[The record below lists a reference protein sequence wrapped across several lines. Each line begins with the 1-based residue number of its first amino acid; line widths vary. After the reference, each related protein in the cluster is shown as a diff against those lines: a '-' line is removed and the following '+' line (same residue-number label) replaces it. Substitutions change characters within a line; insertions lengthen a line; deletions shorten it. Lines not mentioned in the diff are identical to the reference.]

1 MIRIA
6 GLSSLKIGIGPG
18 AQAKEEVREVMKMR
32 VFMLGWEFPPHISG
46 GLGTACFGLTKALD
60 ELGVRVSFV
69 MPQAIPLGASSHV
82 QFRNPFGS
90 TAKVAGKGRS
100 AEKSFQNVE
109 IQRVSAQFQAYA
121 TVGGSASIANRESSS
136 ERTSFARPS
145 RALGNI
151 LAHRKAFAEGG
162 TVGYGGNLMTQV
174 RRYSGLAVELADGEC
189 FDVIHAH
196 DWMTYPAGLAVAA
209 HTGKPLVV
217 HVHSTEFDRSGEH
230 VNRQVCDIERAGIHG
245 ADRVICVSNFTRGIL
260 LRRYAAPAERVE
272 VVYNGVNLP
281 SNDGFAAPNIARDQK
296 LVLFLG
302 RITMQKGPE
311 YFLQAA
317 KKVLE
322 KFNKV
327 RFVMAGNGDLAA
339 RSVELAAEL
348 GIGQH
353 VTFTGFLP
361 NEDVNRLLGM
371 ADLYVMPSVS
381 EPFGIAPLEALCHG
395 VPVIISKQAGV
406 AEVLKNALK
415 VDFWDIRQMADK
427 MIAVLTRGPLKQL
440 LGENG
445 AAEVRNFKWATAAR
459 RCLEIYRSVASRDL
473 EPLST
478 GDFFYRD
485 FDSAPAGMLS
495 GVN

>member
-1 MIRIA
+1 MIPIA
-6 GLSSLKIGIGPG
+6 GLGSLKVVIGAG
-18 AQAKEEVREVMKMR
+18 AQTRDEIREVMKMR

-69 MPQAIPLGASSHV
+69 MPQAIPLEASSHV
-82 QFRNPFGS
+82 QFRNPLGLA
-90 TAKVAGKGRS
+90 AKIAGQAKRVEE
-100 AEKSFQNVE
+100 AFHNVE

-121 TVGGSASIANRESSS
+121 TVTESASSASQKSSS
-136 ERTSFARPS
+136 AQTSFARPF

-174 RRYSGLAVELADGEC
+174 RRYSDLAVELADGEC

-217 HVHSTEFDRSGEH
+217 HVHSTEFDRSGERI
-230 VNRQVCDIERAGIHG
+230 NQQVYDIERAGIYG
-245 ADRVICVSNFTRGIL
+245 ADKVICVSNFTRSIL
-260 LRRYAAPAERVE
+260 LGRYSAPAERVE
-272 VVYNGVNLP
+272 VVYNGVNPP
-281 SNDGFAAPNIARDQK
+281 SNDCLAVPAVARDEK
-296 LVLFLG
+296 IVLFLG

-339 RSVELAAEL
+339 RSVEMAAEL
-348 GIGQH
+348 GIGRY
-353 VTFTGFLP
+353 VTFTGFLSS
-361 NEDVNRLLGM
+361 EDVNRLLRM

-406 AEVLKNALK
+406 AEVLTNALK

-427 MIAVLTRGPLKQL
+427 MIAVLTRGPLKQV

-459 RCLEIYRSVASRDL
+459 RCVEIYESVASRGL
-473 EPLST
+473 RSAGS
-478 GDFFYRD
+478 GDSFYRD
-485 FDSAPAGMLS
+485 FDSAPAAVLS